1 MKTKIAIVA
10 GGLITICIIMVA
22 VSGMNFRPRT
32 GYILITKVYSDF
44 EMKKELEKKFTA
56 TRNQREKML
65 DTLAIQ
71 LRLLAN
77 ELDAS
82 KTRDEKKIA
91 SYNYKREEYL
101 QKRKTFDEDNTAL
114 SAQYDKE
121 ILAQLNQY
129 VRDFGAK
136 NNYEYIF
143 GNDGNGS
150 LMYAQESNDLTRQVT
165 EYINQKYAGK

>member
-1 MKTKIAIVA
+1 
-10 GGLITICIIMVA
+10 
-22 VSGMNFRPRT
+22 
-32 GYILITKVYSDF
+32 
-44 EMKKELEKKFTA
+44 
-56 TRNQREKML
+56 
-65 DTLAIQ
+65 
-71 LRLLAN
+71 
-77 ELDAS
+77 
-82 KTRDEKKIA
+82 
-91 SYNYKREEYL
+91 
-101 QKRKTFDEDNTAL
+101 L